1 MSVEPESQD
10 VVKVETA
17 PGVFTTYIRKKKYRF
32 VTGADQK
39 GLCTTGA
46 WVTETCLELQD
57 KEEKKS

>member
-10 VVKVETA
+10 VVKVEMA

-32 VTGADQK
+32 VTGADQT
-39 GLCTTGA
+39 GLCTIGA

>member
-10 VVKVETA
+10 VVKVEMA
-17 PGVFTTYIRKKKYRF
+17 PGVFTTYIRKKQDRF
-32 VTGADQK
+32 VTGADPT
-39 GLCTTGA
+39 GLCTIGA